1 MINSLKNLKD
11 KIMRG
16 ATTETDVDIINE
28 AIAYIKQLEA
38 VAEKNIQ
45 IPSQEDFC
53 IEPGTVNVSINS
65 AVINIYRRESDNPPL

>member
-1 MINSLKNLKD
+1 MINALKNLKE

-16 ATTETDVDIINE
+16 TTTEIDVDVVNE

-38 VAEKNIQ
+38 LAERATE

-53 IEPGTVNVSINS
+53 MEPNSVNVTIQS
-65 AVINIYRRESDNPPL
+65 AVINIYPREIDNPPL

>member
-1 MINSLKNLKD
+1 MINALKNLKE

-16 ATTETDVDIINE
+16 ATTETDVDIIND

-38 VAEKNIQ
+38 VAEKNVQ

-53 IEPGTVNVSINS
+53 MEPNSVNVSIQS
-65 AVINIYRRESDNPPL
+65 ATINIYTQESK